1 MTEILPRHKR
11 MVLWGFTTSLDSF
24 RHNHRHYAHALE
36 RLGKPYLWLSDDARS
51 REQLQAGDLVFAV
64 DVEAKHLGEAVDG
77 VDYLL
82 HNLDD
87 SFPVFADLAPERY
100 VRLQV
105 YTNDAE
111 QYGEAW
117 GLVRRYDHK
126 SRTLFQPWGTN
137 LFADEFCAPT
147 FRDQSKLVTFIG
159 SVWDDN
165 GLGNV
170 HTIAKLRDVI
180 NKHGLKW
187 LHLTHISDQENVEAV
202 REARLAPAIA
212 GEWQVTHNYLPCR
225 VFKNISYGA
234 LGITNVPKFSE
245 ILGDAAVVGE
255 SIKELIE
262 FALTLPRSE
271 YLRLVH
277 DQQRILENEYTYWE
291 SLLAIERAFEE
302 GR

>member
-24 RHNHRHYAHALE
+24 RHNHRHFAHALD
-36 RLGKPYLWLSDDARS
+36 RLGKPYIWLGDDS
-51 REQLQAGDLVFAV
+51 KNREQLRPGDLVFAV
-64 DVEAKHLGEAVDG
+64 DVEAKHLGAAVDG

-87 SFPVFADLAPERY
+87 TFPVFAGLASERY

-105 YTNDAE
+105 YTNNAE

-117 GLVRRYDHK
+117 GLVRRFDHA
-126 SRTLFQPWGTN
+126 SRTLFQPWGTD
-137 LFADEFCAPT
+137 LFADEFLPPT
-147 FRDQSKLVTFIG
+147 FRAKSKSVTFVG

-170 HTIAKLRDVI
+170 HAITALRKTLDA
-180 NKHGLKW
+180 HGLLW
-187 LHLTHISDQENVEAV
+187 RHLTHVSDHENSEAV

-212 GEWQVTHNYLPCR
+212 GQWQVTHNYLPCR

-234 LGITNVPKFSE
+234 LGITNIPKFSE
-245 ILGDAAVVGE
+245 ILGDAAVVSD
-255 SIKELIE
+255 SIEELME
-262 FALTLPRSE
+262 FALALSAQE
-271 YLRLVH
+271 YLQLVRE
-277 DQQRILENEYTYWE
+277 QQHLIEDHYTYWE